1 MTTYKGIR
9 GLTIRTVAGDPSPLA
24 IGDIW
29 YSSTTKKVR
38 GAKNVGAWAS
48 GGNMNSN
55 KEAGASSKNGTQTAY
70 LAISGRTP
78 PNSVNDFVESYDG
91 SSWTE
96 VADVDS
102 PRQSSGG
109 MGTQTAGLIVGGY
122 NGSAYVGDSEEWNG
136 TSWAEGNNAND
147 AIGYRGTTGT
157 QTAGLAVGGSS
168 PTQAETEEYDGT
180 SWTEVT
186 DYPASKLGIGAAG
199 TQTAAIV
206 FGGSPTIANS
216 FTYDGSS
223 YSAVSAL
230 NTGRFYVTS
239 SGATETDAMAM
250 GGDTGSVTGITET
263 WDGVAW
269 TEQAD
274 LSVARG
280 RGANHFQTA
289 TQSASLVAAGN
300 NASNARVATTE
311 EYSRSQNVKVIT
323 D

>member
-1 MTTYKGIR
+1 MSEYKGIKGFQVQTR
-9 GLTIRTVAGDPSPLA
+9 IEDPENPI
-24 IGDIW
+24 IGDFF
-29 YSSTTKKVR
+29 YSSSAGR
-38 GAKNVGAWAS
+38 FKNVANGSGSGVWAT
-48 GGNMNSN
+48 GGSMN
-55 KEAGASSKNGTQTAY
+55 TARY
-70 LAISGRTP
+70 RM
-78 PNSVNDFVESYDG
+78 
-91 SSWTE
+91 
-96 VADVDS
+96 
-102 PRQSSGG
+102 QGG
-109 MGTQTAGLIVGGY
+109 MGTYAAAVAVAGATPNKSNVE
-122 NGSAYVGDSEEWNG
+122 S
-136 TSWAEGNNAND
+136 
-147 AIGYRGTTGT
+147 
-157 QTAGLAVGGSS
+157 
-168 PTQAETEEYDGT
+168 YDGT

-250 GGDTGSVTGITET
+250 GGDTGSVTGATET
-263 WDGVAW
+263 WDGVSW

-311 EYSRSQNVKVIT
+311 EWTGPGTAQTRTFT
-323 D
+323 DS